1 MKKIIAFITLL
12 ITQLI
17 THAAPAAAEEKWEG
31 VDVAVIEKTADEQG
45 RGAIE
50 TIFNSLEGDVL
61 LLAFLLGGLVGGVF
75 IGYNYRKLTEKNE
88 TGK

>member
-1 MKKIIAFITLL
+1 MKKIIAFMTLL

-17 THAAPAAAEEKWEG
+17 IHAAPATAEEKWEG

-45 RGAIE
+45 RGAVE

-61 LLAFLLGGLVGGVF
+61 LLAFLLGGLVGGF
-75 IGYNYRKLTEKNE
+75 AIGYNYRKLTEKNE
-88 TGK
+88 THK